1 MLIKNI
7 EFDAVGFVACEIVSK
22 LGIIHMERLAGNAE
36 FCLASIELEGAT
48 AYRSQKLGKWLAE
61 NGMRDIKSVKLGD
74 HFICRKTPT
83 IDIERF
89 IARENKSCAK
99 Q

>member
-7 EFDAVGFVACEIVSK
+7 EFDSVGFVACEVVSE

-36 FCLASIELEGAT
+36 FCLASIELEEAT
-48 AYRSQKLGKWLAE
+48 AYRSQKLGKWLEE
-61 NGMRDIKSVKLGD
+61 NGMRDMKSVKLGD
-74 HFICRKTPT
+74 YFICRKTPT
-83 IDIERF
+83 IGIEIF
-89 IARENKSCAK
+89 IARENKKCEK